1 MQRKIIQCRFAFA
14 VPADYSRNEA
24 MPEGIHDALLIYNPT
39 SGSRRHRRFAEIEQ
53 AVRILKDAG
62 IRVELAPTT
71 GRLTARTIARQAVEQ
86 GRGMVIAC
94 GGDGTNNEI
103 INGLAGSQVPM
114 ALLPAGTANILAK
127 ELGIPWDIPQAARLI
142 ADGTIRRIAL
152 GVAIPAEGRQT
163 EEVPRDGRYFLCV
176 AGAGPDGAIVNGV
189 DGKLKKKAGI
199 LAYWLEGMRQLIQY
213 DFPEMRVHSN
223 GEERR
228 ATIVVVGRTV
238 NYGGP
243 FKITTGANLFEDSFE
258 FLTNSAKS
266 RFRYLV
272 CLPALWMG
280 KLRGLRGIE
289 AWKSMEAICEPHGDV
304 PLWAQVDGEPIGD
317 LPIKFSIVPDALSL
331 VIPPRRNG

>member
-1 MQRKIIQCRFAFA
+1 
-14 VPADYSRNEA
+14 

-163 EEVPRDGRYFLCV
+163 EEVPREGRYFLCV

-199 LAYWLEGMRQLIQY
+199 LAYWLEGMRQLVQY
-213 DFPEMRVHSN
+213 DFPEMVVHSN
-223 GEERR
+223 GEQRR

-258 FLTNSAKS
+258 FLTNSATS

-272 CLPALWMG
+272 CLPALWLG
-280 KLRGLRGIE
+280 KLRGLQGIS
-289 AWKSMEAICEPHGDV
+289 AWKSIEAICEPNGGGS
-304 PLWAQVDGEPIGD
+304 LWAQVDGEPIGD

-331 VIPPRRNG
+331 VIPPRRSG